1 MTTPDKEEM
10 PTEDRTA
17 GPWRLSLVSDAITQE
32 IWSYTVRPE
41 LFATCRGQRARANA
55 AFIVTACNAYEPMR
69 EALEN
74 ARALWGH
81 RCFDTPQLTWLAQ
94 VDAALS
100 TLPVN
105 DRQTSDDVG
114 ILRDAARRAHDTL
127 IEINQYNYTHAD
139 VCELNDASV
148 EAILI
153 LADAIGERHGKTEKW
168 WNDRRAAL
176 KGVPQPASDD
186 YQADASAPALSE
198 TVSVRSEQ
206 KRRQKNMLTD
216 LVDAVLYL
224 NDIVGDLDE
233 TGKTSS
239 TRLGHLQR
247 AVDRLLESIS
257 SADTGAKL
265 NFSNEA
271 ARDGGENA

>member
-10 PTEDRTA
+10 PTEDRTVFVEVVGGRAGECLCINDRRVA
-17 GPWRLSLVSDAITQE
+17 GPKPWGGGAVVRRFEVPISELQLV
-32 IWSYTVRPE
+32 
-41 LFATCRGQRARANA
+41 
-55 AFIVTACNAYEPMR
+55 M
-69 EALEN
+69 
-74 ARALWGH
+74 
-81 RCFDTPQLTWLAQ
+81 
-94 VDAALS
+94 AALS

-105 DRQTSDDVG
+105 DRQTSDDAG
-114 ILRDAARRAHDTL
+114 RLRDDALANLKWEARFL
-127 IEINQYNYTHAD
+127 
-139 VCELNDASV
+139 LNRLSDLSFDDLDDLTRDFNGHV
-148 EAILI
+148 EPSISRLDRILSGME
-153 LADAIGERHGKTEKW
+153 A
-168 WNDRRAAL
+168 RAAL
-176 KGVPQPASDD
+176 KGVPQPATND

-265 NFSNEA
+265 NFSNDAE
-271 ARDGGENA
+271 RDGGENA